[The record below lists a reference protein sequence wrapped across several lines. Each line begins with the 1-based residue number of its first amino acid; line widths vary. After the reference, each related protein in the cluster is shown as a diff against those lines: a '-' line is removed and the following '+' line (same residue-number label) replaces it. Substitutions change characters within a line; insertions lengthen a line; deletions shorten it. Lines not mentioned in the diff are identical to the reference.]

1 MATSRLEV
9 DLRAIDRNIEIVRSV
24 LGSPESAE
32 IAADAPTDA
41 APAHRPHI
49 CAVLKQ
55 DGYGLG
61 AARIAKRL
69 SAVGGSGVD
78 MFAVYTIDEAR
89 AIYEAVPRVPILVLM
104 PVYTLDRM
112 DPLYRCASEGRL
124 HLVLHDR
131 EQLAGLGDMVG
142 RLGVSLPVH
151 VQLDTGLTRGG
162 ENPEHAAQLVQHI
175 VSSQRLLLSGV
186 MTHFAS
192 PCCDRE
198 FTTLQAERFTEFMAD
213 ITPTLR
219 QAILAGHNPPRPGR
233 DHFIGS
239 GGLSELSVHM
249 ANSCAIFRSRDY
261 HATMVRTGQALYG
274 FALDDAEHA
283 DDPNEFEFAEQASK
297 LESCVRWISYAAHVQ
312 QIQPGWP
319 VGYGS
324 TWRAPKRLDGK
335 DSRIAIVPVG
345 YADGYPRSLG
355 GASEKRGGGPGWV
368 GFTGKPF
375 ERRGGAEPDEPVQTS
390 SGVRVLGAS
399 GAFESGNGPGGTG
412 GTIFAPI
419 VGRVSMDQVTVD
431 VTDVPEHYLRTGN
444 SWGEVELYGRDRS
457 APNYL
462 PTLAAAAWSITHEL
476 LCRISP
482 RVERTYRYPANGP
495 ATNHPFSMGGTAPE
509 DLHVQTTLGNQS
521 ATRN

>member
-41 APAHRPHI
+41 PPAHRPHI

-431 VTDVPEHYLRTGN
+431 VTDVPEHYLRTGS

-462 PTLAAAAWSITHEL
+462 PTLAAAARSITHEL